1 LLDVIRDMRV
11 AAGEAGGIT
20 QHMDAYQV
28 EVNSSLITRKKAATP
43 TEVAAF
49 VSSGTNYEWFSARAS
64 EHRPSRRSTKR
75 TRSRA

>member
-1 LLDVIRDMRV
+1 MASLFDVIRDMRV

-43 TEVAAF
+43 TEVAALC
-49 VSSGTNYEWFSARAS
+49 
-64 EHRPSRRSTKR
+64 
-75 TRSRA
+75 